1 MADQTY
7 NRIELAREQLDIAL
21 SLFLKR
27 KSFVS
32 ALTLAPRDGQ
42 TRTISGGVGQSLDTE
57 RADSR
62 RNEREAASPV
72 DAVAGEQPN
81 TSSVV
86 PHNHTEAVVLDFV
99 NPVGASGGLATGT
112 GRHGS
117 MKPAGGTRAAMANIT
132 FVEASTYDDASP
144 S

>member
-1 MADQTY
+1 
-7 NRIELAREQLDIAL
+7 
-21 SLFLKR
+21 
-27 KSFVS
+27 
-32 ALTLAPRDGQ
+32 
-42 TRTISGGVGQSLDTE
+42 
-57 RADSR
+57 
-62 RNEREAASPV
+62 
-72 DAVAGEQPN
+72 
-81 TSSVV
+81 
-86 PHNHTEAVVLDFV
+86 V